1 MVATYGAPF
10 SCVSQTQASN
20 FLRKFS
26 TWATKPSARHLR
38 GYQPWLSFPAPL
50 GPVWKV
56 YLSLMKVCAAS
67 LMRDV

>member
-38 GYQPWLSFPAPL
+38 ARPNDFSRAGLS
-50 GPVWKV
+50 
-56 YLSLMKVCAAS
+56 AALVLIPS
-67 LMRDV
+67 ISYAERFNLF

>member
-1 MVATYGAPF
+1 MVATYVAPF
-10 SCVSQTQASN
+10 PCVSQTQASN

-50 GPVWKV
+50 R
-56 YLSLMKVCAAS
+56 AS
-67 LMRDV
+67 LSRIVRRRSSNTGV